1 MRIFILAAA
10 IWTAI
15 ALGVNAYVHFVLA
28 DPFDGNAGTL
38 VTQGWLFRIEGV
50 ADILAAVLILV
61 HPRRWTAFIAGIVA
75 LGGLVLIVLTVYVP
89 LDLTAIGLPYL
100 YEPSWYQE
108 KIIAVVAQALA
119 IVGALVVAVG
129 ARRRSS
135 E

>member
-1 MRIFILAAA
+1 MRIFTFAAA
-10 IWTAI
+10 IWTAL

-38 VTQGWLFRIEGV
+38 VSQGWLFRIEGA
-50 ADILAAVLILV
+50 ADILAAVLILA
-61 HPRRWTAFIAGIVA
+61 HPRRWTALIAGVVA

>member
-1 MRIFILAAA
+1 MRIFTFAAA
-10 IWTAI
+10 LWTAL

-38 VTQGWLFRIEGV
+38 VTQGWLFRIEGA

-61 HPRRWTAFIAGIVA
+61 RPRRWTALIAGIVA
-75 LGGLVLIVLTVYVP
+75 LGGLVLIVYTVYVP

-100 YEPSWYQE
+100 YEPSWYQQ
-108 KIIAVVAQALA
+108 KIVAVFAQALA
-119 IVGALVVAVG
+119 IVGAIVVAVG